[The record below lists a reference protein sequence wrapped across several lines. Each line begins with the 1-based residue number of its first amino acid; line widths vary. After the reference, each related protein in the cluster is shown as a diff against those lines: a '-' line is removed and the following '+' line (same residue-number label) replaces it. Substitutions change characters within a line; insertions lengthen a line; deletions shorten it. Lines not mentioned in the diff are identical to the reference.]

1 LTLHRE
7 DRNHIAVLRIEHG
20 KANAIDAELFQELA
34 GHLAD
39 LAADPPA
46 AVVLTGTGSIFS
58 AGVDLFRV
66 LGEDASYLERFLPV
80 LATTLRDL
88 FTLPLPVVAAVNGH
102 AIAGG
107 CILAAACDHR
117 VLADGSA
124 KMGVTEL
131 LVGVPFP
138 VVPFEVM
145 RHLLPEREVQSL
157 VYSGRTVSVQEALKL
172 GLVDELAPPE
182 AVLDR
187 ALEVASRLARIPRAA
202 FAISKELA
210 RRPAVE
216 RMERYANSFAARTLE
231 IWSSDE
237 TRTVMRQFLD
247 RTVGKK

>member
-1 LTLHRE
+1 MSLHRE
-7 DRNHIAVLRIEHG
+7 DRKAIAVLRIEHG
-20 KANAIDAELFQELA
+20 KANAIDLELFQELA
-34 GHLAD
+34 GHLSD
-39 LAADPPA
+39 FAADPPA

-66 LGEDASYLERFLPV
+66 LAEDASYLERFLPV
-80 LATTLRDL
+80 LAATLEDL

-117 VLADGSA
+117 VLVDGPA

-138 VVPFEVM
+138 VVAFEVL
-145 RHLLPEREVQSL
+145 RHLLPEKEVQSL
-157 VYSGRTVSVQEALKL
+157 VYSGRTVSAPEALRL
-172 GLVDELAPPE
+172 GLVDELAPPD

-187 ALEVASRLARIPRAA
+187 ALEVAAKLARIPRPA
-202 FAISKELA
+202 FALTKELA

-216 RMERYANSFAARTLE
+216 RMEHYADRFDPRTAR
-231 IWSSDE
+231 IWASDE
-237 TRTVMRQFLD
+237 TRAIMRQFLD

>member
-1 LTLHRE
+1 MSLHRE

-39 LAADPPA
+39 FAADPPA

-80 LATTLRDL
+80 LANTLRDL

-117 VLADGSA
+117 VLADGPA

-138 VVPFEVM
+138 VVPFEVL
-145 RHLLPEREVQSL
+145 RHLLPERAFRDL
-157 VYSGRTVSVQEALKL
+157 VFSGRAVSAPEAQKL
-172 GLVDELAPPE
+172 GLVDELAPPD
-182 AVLDR
+182 AVVDR
-187 ALEVASRLARIPRAA
+187 AFEVAARLAWIPRPA

-216 RMERYANSFAARTLE
+216 RMERYADVFDARTLE
-231 IWSSDE
+231 IWASDE
-237 TRTVMRQFLD
+237 TRTVMREFLD